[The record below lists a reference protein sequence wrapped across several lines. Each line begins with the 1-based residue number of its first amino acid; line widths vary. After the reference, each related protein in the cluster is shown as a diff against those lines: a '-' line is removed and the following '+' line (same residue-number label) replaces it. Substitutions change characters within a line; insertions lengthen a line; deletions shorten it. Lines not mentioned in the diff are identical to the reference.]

1 MSLSETGDWVDRKS
15 IAASIL
21 ILTRQVD
28 KSKLQLLI
36 ERDSWKTW
44 KAKTSTIKQV
54 SAGGQLKFNLP

>member
-1 MSLSETGDWVDRKS
+1 MSLSEIGDWVDRKS